1 MVKNAQAHVFFQKL
15 NQDLRHSAFGLPR
28 LILDADQLE
37 RNLTYAK
44 QQLNQD
50 KHLKPRLVVKSLA
63 SLQLLQTVA
72 AHFQTQRFMVFHLP
86 QILPILE
93 NFSSADVLMGK
104 PMPASAIEYFYLRF
118 SSWNTANIQWLVD
131 TPQRLTAYLD
141 IARRYAVQLKINIEI
156 DVGLHRGGVSNEH
169 DLIGL
174 MNIIKA
180 HPEQLKFSGLMGYDA
195 HITKLPS
202 VIKKA
207 EVAFAESQQIYQ
219 YFIEIIQAQ
228 FPQLWHE
235 ELCLNGGGSPSFN
248 FHVKQS
254 VCNDLSFG
262 SMLLKP
268 SDFDSTYLEALKP
281 ALWIASPVLKVL
293 ESTELPGMTLLNKLP
308 HKNKALFIYGGY
320 WMAEYVYPEGAHPHL
335 LYGRSSNQ
343 ELVNV
348 SKMTQIDVDDYVFL
362 RPTQSEV
369 IIPQFAE
376 LYYYKNSA
384 FEVWET
390 FRE

>member
-1 MVKNAQAHVFFQKL
+1 MVKNAQAHAFFQQL

-28 LILDADQLE
+28 LILDEDQLK
-37 RNLTYAK
+37 RNIQHAE
-44 QQLNQD
+44 QQLHKN

-72 AHFQTQRFMVFHLP
+72 THFQTQRFMVFHLP

-93 NFSSADVLMGK
+93 SFSSADVLMGK
-104 PMPASAIEYFYLRF
+104 PMPASTVEYFYLRF
-118 SSWNTANIQWLVD
+118 TSWNTSNIQWLVD
-131 TPQRLTAYLD
+131 TPQRLIAYLD
-141 IARRYAVQLKINIEI
+141 IARRYAVRLQINIEI
-156 DVGLHRGGVSNEH
+156 DVGLHRGGISSAQELVA
-169 DLIGL
+169 LL
-174 MNIIKA
+174 KIIEA

-195 HITKLPS
+195 HVTKLPS
-202 VIKKA
+202 IIKKA
-207 EVAFAESQQIYQ
+207 DVAYAESQQIYQ
-219 YFIEIIQAQ
+219 HFIEIIQAQ

-268 SDFDSTYLEALKP
+268 SDFDSTHLEALKP

-293 ESTELPGMTLLNKLP
+293 ENTELPGMPLLNKLP
-308 HKNKALFIYGGY
+308 HKDKALFIYGGY
-320 WMAEYVYPEGAHPHL
+320 WMADYVYPKGAHPHL

-348 SKMTQIDVDDYVFL
+348 SKTTQIDVDDYVFL
-362 RPTQSEV
+362 RPTQSEA
-369 IIPQFAE
+369 IIPQFSQ
-376 LYYYKNSA
+376 LYCYKNNV
-384 FEVWET
+384 FEAWET